1 MESMQKAQK
10 LAEEE
15 FKTKINQKENEM
27 NQILKKKL
35 QEKDELLKK

>member
-1 MESMQKAQK
+1 

-15 FKTKINQKENEM
+15 FKTKISQKENEM